1 MVSILNPSPPKCT
14 ILFLVLIHPFDIWSS
29 ALVTT
34 TLCFIALRYTGHVTG
49 LPFFLFPHSCF
60 RFYYTTLTALP
71 SVSPHTYFWF
81 SRRKEISVKKCDSV
95 QGSRQMTSDKRVWD
109 TKAEPQKRK
118 TMKALTVKYWRSPQR
133 QKFWRT
139 EILTQTW

>member
-14 ILFLVLIHPFDIWSS
+14 ILLLVLIHPFDIWSS

-34 TLCFIALRYTGHVTG
+34 TLFYCFKVHRPCHRAT
-49 LPFFLFPHSCF
+49 FFPISSFLCF

-139 EILTQTW
+139 EILTQT